1 MLPDIRSIM
10 FTGTLAVAVCL
21 VVIVGLWRQSR
32 RQYRGLD
39 LLVLDFAAQV
49 ASLLLI
55 LARNSIPD
63 WASMV
68 LANAL
73 VATGS
78 ILGYVGLQRFVGLRT
93 SQLHNWVIV
102 AVFTAVHAWFAL
114 VEPDLAARTLN
125 LAIAMTLIWGQ
136 CAWLLLVRAREGVRR
151 VTWGVGLVFVAYCLV
166 NGARIVEFF
175 VGPDRT
181 TDFFLSGAFDRLVLL
196 AYQMLFLLLTFS
208 LVLMVNR
215 RLILDVE
222 LEQAAEAALRANQ
235 EAMQASLAQSDRLTS
250 MGMLAAGVAHE
261 INNPLTYVL
270 YNLATLVEDVPKLGE
285 AARRCA
291 AILAARGLTG
301 ELERTGGAAQ
311 TISAAA
317 VEDIVERLQ
326 EALSGS
332 QRIERIA
339 RGLGSFSR
347 VERTDHAPVDVHVCL
362 EHAMTMA
369 SNEMKF
375 RASVVRDLGSVP
387 AVLASEGKLAQV
399 FLNLLINAAQAI
411 EPGHVDQNQ
420 IRVRTYYDADGV
432 CIEVSDTGEG
442 ISPDHQQHLFEPF
455 FTTKPAGSGAGLG
468 LWITRNIVRG
478 FGGEIR
484 FTSEPGK
491 GSTFTVVI
499 PSIRPKRDEAIE
511 AQKDSDASMPPRRGR
526 ILVVDDEAGIR
537 GFLSRIFNR
546 DHEVVLARSGAEGR
560 DILEQ
565 DQSFDVILCDL
576 MMPEMSGMDLHAWIA
591 AEHPELGP
599 RIVFITGGAFTP
611 GASEFLARTGNPV
624 VEKPFHAGALKNLV
638 HDVMAS
644 CRVLPEPC
652 GSARGPRTACR

>member
-1 MLPDIRSIM
+1 LLPDIRSIM
-10 FTGTLAVAVCL
+10 FMGILAVAVCL
-21 VVIVGLWRQSR
+21 VVIVGLWQQSR
-32 RQYRGLD
+32 RQYRGMD
-39 LLVLDFAAQV
+39 LLVIDFAAQV
-49 ASLLLI
+49 AGLVLI
-55 LARNSIPD
+55 LARNVIPD
-63 WASMV
+63 WASIV

-78 ILGYVGLQRFVGLRT
+78 VLGYVGLQRFVGLRT
-93 SQLHNWVIV
+93 SQLHNWVLV

-125 LAIAMTLIWGQ
+125 LAIVMTLIWGQ
-136 CAWLLLVRAREGVRR
+136 CAWLLLVRADEAVRR
-151 VTWGVGLVFVAYCLV
+151 VTWGVGLVFLAYCLV

-175 VGPDRT
+175 VGPARSA
-181 TDFFLSGAFDRLVLL
+181 DFFLSGAFDRLVLL
-196 AYQMLFLLLTFS
+196 AYQTLFLLLTFS

-215 RLILDVE
+215 RLVLDVE
-222 LEQAAEAALRANQ
+222 LKEAAEATRRASDD
-235 EAMQASLAQSDRLTS
+235 AMQASLAQSDRLTS

-270 YNLATLVEDVPKLGE
+270 YNLETLVEDVPKLGE
-285 AARRCA
+285 TARRCA

-317 VEDIVERLQ
+317 VADIVERLQ
-326 EALSGS
+326 EASNGS

-347 VERTDHAPVDVHVCL
+347 VERTDQAPIDVHACL
-362 EHAMTMA
+362 DHAMTMA

-375 RASVVRDLGSVP
+375 RASVVRDLGAVP
-387 AVLASEGKLAQV
+387 AVMASEGKLAQV
-399 FLNLLINAAQAI
+399 FLNLLINAAHAI
-411 EPGHVDQNQ
+411 EPGHVDQNE
-420 IRVRTYYDADGV
+420 IRVRTYCEADGV

-484 FTSEPGK
+484 FTSELGR

-499 PSIRPKRDEAIE
+499 PAITHQGDPAIE
-511 AQKDSDASMPPRRGR
+511 AQKDSDASVPSLRGR

-537 GFLSRIFNR
+537 GSLSRIFKR

-560 DILEQ
+560 GILER

-591 AEHPELGP
+591 AEHPALAP

-611 GASEFLARTGNPV
+611 GASEYLASTGNPV
-624 VEKPFHAGALKNLV
+624 VKKPFHTGALKKLV
-638 HDVMAS
+638 HDVMARAGNERAPQS
-644 CRVLPEPC
+644 
-652 GSARGPRTACR
+652 